1 MKLNEESQRNAGNY
15 YVYQHMC
22 NQEEWEKMTRKI
34 SEQMMAKK
42 LNKVGEK
49 YWYAH
54 PTSSTESKQNTHKE
68 IHTYTHHN
76 QTAQSQ
82 CPK

>member
-1 MKLNEESQRNAGNY
+1 MT
-15 YVYQHMC
+15 
-22 NQEEWEKMTRKI
+22 EKNIWTNDG
-34 SEQMMAKK
+34 QK
-42 LNKVGEK
+42 LNKFGEK

-82 CPK
+82 CQRQNIESNRKE